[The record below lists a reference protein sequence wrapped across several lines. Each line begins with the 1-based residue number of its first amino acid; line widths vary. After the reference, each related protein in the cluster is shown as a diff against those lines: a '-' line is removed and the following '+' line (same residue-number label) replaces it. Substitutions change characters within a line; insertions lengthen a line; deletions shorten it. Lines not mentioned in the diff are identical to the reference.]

1 MEIMLRCTS
10 PTSYDRDMIFPESL
24 SSLSFPPGTD
34 DTFQLFSEVNAP
46 VCQLLILGD
55 RLVSRDPD
63 HNANYIEHS
72 EQELWV
78 VVVSPCSLTA
88 LKQNGKIIVMMD

>member
-24 SSLSFPPGTD
+24 SSLSFLPGTD

-46 VCQLLILGD
+46 KCVT
-55 RLVSRDPD
+55 S
-63 HNANYIEHS
+63 
-72 EQELWV
+72 
-78 VVVSPCSLTA
+78 
-88 LKQNGKIIVMMD
+88 